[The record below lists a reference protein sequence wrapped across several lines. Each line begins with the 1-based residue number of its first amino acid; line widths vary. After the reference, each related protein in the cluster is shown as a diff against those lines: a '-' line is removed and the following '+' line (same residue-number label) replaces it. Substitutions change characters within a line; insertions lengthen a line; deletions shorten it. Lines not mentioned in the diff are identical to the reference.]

1 MKYVLMVAGGLVLIV
16 LVVLLIGWMSPV
28 AHRATSEATYR
39 ATPGQIFK
47 LITDVESSPQWRPS
61 VERVEVLPTS
71 DGHARFR
78 EIGKSGSILF
88 EVDSVLQN
96 QRVVTRI
103 ADRSLPFGGK
113 WTYEII
119 PRGDSTSLR
128 ITEDGEVY
136 NPLFRFVSRFIFGHT
151 ATIDEYLKDVGR
163 RVADAGGDK

>member
-1 MKYVLMVAGGLVLIV
+1 MKYVLMAAGGLVLIV
-16 LVVLLIGWMSPV
+16 LVVLLIGWMLPV
-28 AHRATSEATYR
+28 THRASSEATYR
-39 ATPGQIFK
+39 ATPEQIFK
-47 LITDVESSPQWRPS
+47 LITDVESFPQWRPS
-61 VERVEVLPTS
+61 VKKVEALPTAN
-71 DGHARFR
+71 GHGQFR
-78 EIGKSGSILF
+78 EIGKNGSILF
-88 EVDSVLQN
+88 EVDSIVQN

-103 ADRSLPFGGK
+103 ADRSLPFGGR

-151 ATIDEYLKDVGR
+151 ATIDEYLRDVGR

>member
-39 ATPGQIFK
+39 ATPEQIFK
-47 LITDVESSPQWRPS
+47 LITDVESFPQWRPS
-61 VERVEVLPTS
+61 VKKVEALPTAN
-71 DGHARFR
+71 GHGQFR
-78 EIGKSGSILF
+78 EIGKNGSILF
-88 EVDSVLQN
+88 EVDSIVQN

-103 ADRSLPFGGK
+103 ADRSLPFGGR

-119 PRGDSTSLR
+119 PCGDSTSLR

-136 NPLFRFVSRFIFGHT
+136 NPL
-151 ATIDEYLKDVGR
+151 
-163 RVADAGGDK
+163 

>member
-1 MKYVLMVAGGLVLIV
+1 
-16 LVVLLIGWMSPV
+16 
-28 AHRATSEATYR
+28 ATSEATYR
-39 ATPGQIFK
+39 ATPEQIFK
-47 LITDVESSPQWRPS
+47 LITDVESFPQWRPS
-61 VERVEVLPTS
+61 VKKVEALPTAN
-71 DGHARFR
+71 GHGQFR
-78 EIGKSGSILF
+78 EIGKNGSILF
-88 EVDSVLQN
+88 EVDSIVQN

-151 ATIDEYLKDVGR
+151 ATIDEYLRDVGR